1 MSGKVARKLR
11 KKQFSILNKRS
22 KRIIALCAGVV
33 LFSAI
38 PLSAQEKS
46 EKSKGQ
52 FLLSLYPK
60 FTKPFGEAHQIQY
73 GIGGGLNFTWRPV
86 KVINVFAQGEYLSMA
101 MPGIDPI
108 AILNGSIG
116 AGYHFDF
123 SDRIGLDCNVDLGL
137 YNAKASERSITGL
150 SGGVSIVFSYRFNPV
165 VSATVS
171 ASGTHFASASR
182 PLMVVN
188 AGIAPGVT
196 FNISELFNNSTN
208 LAMNSVE
215 LAPVFPS
222 LYSWY
227 ENNSFGKVQITN
239 NEEYAITDVSISFFQ
254 PQYMAH
260 EKECVKIKKIDKGE
274 TIEAD
279 LLAFF
284 DEQMLELTER
294 TDTNSLVIVNYSCL
308 GRKRTQSFMLDVPVY
323 GRNNMSWDDDRR
335 AAVFV
340 SSKDPAAMQFAKYV
354 ASLVRENQRTEVPM
368 NIQYALGIFEAL
380 NQFGINYVVDPSS
393 AFEDNVGTSSID
405 FLQFPYQTLMYKGGD
420 CDDLSILFC
429 SLFEAVGI
437 RTAFITVPG
446 HIFMAFD
453 SGLNEQEA
461 DEKLKYLYNYIVI
474 DDEVWVPLEITMTD
488 EGFYKAYRYG
498 SREWTRAYSQGTA
511 AIYKME
517 DSWKIYPPISV
528 PGAAAKFSMPEETD
542 ITDAFAMSIEEYS
555 FGEIRNLLQFRPVK
569 IAEKQEEQKIV
580 EFELNEENPFS
591 DLALREVLA
600 LAGVGDAIVPIGIR
614 EEELE
619 DDEDEELEDLFSFD
633 SDDSTHSVTHKT
645 VAVKSNETVNNHEA
659 LANSAV
665 ATNSAVAANSAPVVA
680 DTAPI
685 AANSAPIAADTAP
698 VTADTARVTAN
709 SAPIAADAAPIAADT
724 APVADDTAPIAA
736 DTAPVTADTAPITT
750 NSAPVTA
757 DTAPIAA
764 NSAPVTADT
773 APIAA
778 NSARVTANT
787 AQVTANSSPVTAD
800 TAPVAADTAP
810 VAADTA
816 PITANT
822 APIAA
827 DTAPIAADTAPVTA
841 DTSRVVADAEP
852 IAANTVPIAAD
863 ITKAGGVSAGTV
875 AAISAPFIIAATAAG
890 IIIYKKKK
898 EGE

>member
-215 LAPVFPS
+215 LAPVFPA

-542 ITDAFAMSIEEYS
+542 ITNAFAMSIEEYS

-633 SDDSTHSVTHKT
+633 SDDSTHPVTHKT

-665 ATNSAVAANSAPVVA
+665 A
-680 DTAPI
+680 
-685 AANSAPIAADTAP
+685 
-698 VTADTARVTAN
+698 
-709 SAPIAADAAPIAADT
+709 
-724 APVADDTAPIAA
+724 
-736 DTAPVTADTAPITT
+736 
-750 NSAPVTA
+750 
-757 DTAPIAA
+757 A
-764 NSAPVTADT
+764 NSAPVT
-773 APIAA
+773 
-778 NSARVTANT
+778 
-787 AQVTANSSPVTAD
+787 
-800 TAPVAADTAP
+800 
-810 VAADTA
+810 
-816 PITANT
+816 
-822 APIAA
+822 
-827 DTAPIAADTAPVTA
+827 
-841 DTSRVVADAEP
+841 
-852 IAANTVPIAAD
+852 AD